1 MTYEP
6 RPGTVPFRV
15 LAYLEGKPSGEEV
28 PTGTLAFDLGLDASA
43 IPACMEGALRDGLV
57 FRRQR
62 GGHSRAPF
70 FWSLVDHNKEAP
82 APVPAPQVEPA
93 PEHKPEPTAVVVAPP
108 ASAASAHKPMRIA
121 LWSDGTLEIRRD
133 ELDLVLFTR
142 EEARQ
147 IVAYLEAISLEV
159 VRDAA

>member
-1 MTYEP
+1 MSYEP

-28 PTGTLAFDLGLDASA
+28 PTGTLAFDLNLSAATITAS
-43 IPACMEGALRDGLV
+43 MEGALRAGLV

-70 FWSLVDHNKEAP
+70 FWSLVDHGKEALV
-82 APVPAPQVEPA
+82 PVPPPQAGPA
-93 PEHKPEPTAVVVAPP
+93 PEHKPEPTPVVVAPP
-108 ASAASAHKPMRIA
+108 ASAAPAHKPMRIA

-133 ELDLVLFTR
+133 ERDLVLFTR

-147 IVAYLEAISLEV
+147 IVAYLEAISPEV